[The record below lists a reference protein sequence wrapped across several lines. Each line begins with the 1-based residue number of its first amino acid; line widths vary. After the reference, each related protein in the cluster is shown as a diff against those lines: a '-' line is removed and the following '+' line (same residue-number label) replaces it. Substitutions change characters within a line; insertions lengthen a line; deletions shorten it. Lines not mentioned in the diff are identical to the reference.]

1 MSFHGIFSEKG
12 KMTPFNQPSHQFLSK
27 KIQTYT
33 WLAEQ
38 MILLCK
44 QPDDKLTSC
53 WDQKGVFQGFWKKFL
68 ESKLWVVFLQ
78 LISLFCPV
86 SHIIFY
92 WKIHDLI
99 GYRLSVY
106 PFQKIF
112 RESTVPIPKYGCQRF
127 SRID

>member
-78 LISLFCPV
+78 LISLFVLPSIV
-86 SHIIFY
+86 MFTEKFMTWFVNAY
-92 WKIHDLI
+92 QFTLFTK
-99 GYRLSVY
+99 YSVKALY
-106 PFQKIF
+106 EFLNMGVKDFQ
-112 RESTVPIPKYGCQRF
+112 G
-127 SRID
+127 